1 MKYLFRIIKI
11 LIVST
16 LTIFLVSVTASYL
29 LLNIPSVQQK
39 VTHLG
44 EKELSKLLDTRLT
57 IGKGHVFPFNKIQL
71 SDVCLYDRQG
81 DTLLY
86 AQKLIAGFAWRNYCK
101 NDWFSR
107 LYNFMISKF
116 LFKKRIRFPAQ
127 PAIYHRS
134 LQEERTIGHRSAF
147 PSQYDTRPSGKNKL

>member
-39 VTHLG
+39 VTRLG

-86 AQKLIAGFAWRNYCK
+86 AQALIAGFAW
-101 NDWFSR
+101 
-107 LYNFMISKF
+107 
-116 LFKKRIRFPAQ
+116 
-127 PAIYHRS
+127 
-134 LQEERTIGHRSAF
+134 QE
-147 PSQYDTRPSGKNKL
+147 

>member
-1 MKYLFRIIKI
+1 MRRNYTIKKNYILIYSAKNHKFVLDWCMKYLFRIIKI

-39 VTHLG
+39 VTRLG

-86 AQKLIAGFAWRNYCK
+86 TQKLIAG
-101 NDWFSR
+101 S
-107 LYNFMISKF
+107 
-116 LFKKRIRFPAQ
+116 PAGII
-127 PAIYHRS
+127 AK
-134 LQEERTIGHRSAF
+134 TIGFHNR
-147 PSQYDTRPSGKNKL
+147 TTL

>member
-86 AQKLIAGFAWRNYCK
+86 AQNSLLDLPGRNYYK

-116 LFKKRIRFPAQ
+116 LFKKRIPI
-127 PAIYHRS
+127 PRS
-134 LQEERTIGHRSAF
+134 TCNLSSIASRRTNH
-147 PSQYDTRPSGKNKL
+147 RPSTCIPKSIRYSPVGENKL

>member
-71 SDVCLYDRQG
+71 SDVCLYDKAIRYYMPKNS
-81 DTLLY
+81 LLD
-86 AQKLIAGFAWRNYCK
+86 LPGRNYCK

-116 LFKKRIRFPAQ
+116 LFKKRIPI
-127 PAIYHRS
+127 PRS
-134 LQEERTIGHRSAF
+134 TCNLSSIASRRTNH
-147 PSQYDTRPSGKNKL
+147 RPSTCIPKSIRYSPVGEK